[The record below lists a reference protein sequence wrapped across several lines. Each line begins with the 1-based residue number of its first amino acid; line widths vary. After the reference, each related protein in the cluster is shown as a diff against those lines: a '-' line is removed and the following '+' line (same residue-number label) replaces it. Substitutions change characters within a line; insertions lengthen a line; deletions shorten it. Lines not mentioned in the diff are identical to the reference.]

1 MLSLIYRSLEAIE
14 HIVKAS
20 LYKEYGIVIPPK
32 DIIVTLQIYNKD
44 AFLYI
49 TTNGSSN
56 LESIISSFSNIDECV
71 NPDICVKVQT
81 SQDFNHNDY
90 PPNLV
95 SCYDDDLYYIVIDC
109 GSEYIKEVM
118 KIKKI
123 LNSINK
129 VPMIEV

>member
-1 MLSLIYRSLEAIE
+1 MLSLIYRSLETIE
-14 HIVKAS
+14 TIIKDS
-20 LYKEYGIVIPPK
+20 LYKEYGIIIPPK
-32 DIIVTLQIYNKD
+32 DIIVTLQIYNRD

-49 TTNGSSN
+49 TTNGSSD
-56 LESIISSFSNIDECV
+56 LESIISSFSNIDDCV

-81 SQDFNHNDY
+81 SQDFNADKY
-90 PPNLV
+90 APTEV
-95 SCYDDDLYYIVIDC
+95 SCFDDDMYYICIDC
-109 GSEYIKEVM
+109 GSEYVKEVM